1 MMDQF
6 FAQYLKPFVDTTHK
20 PWRWLSQEQIPAGL
34 TPGSLAEFER
44 AAQIRDA
51 LFGDGKQVQVHFQLL
66 LVSLDPK
73 VGQISVDIAGD
84 KLVDSHGP
92 VEMQQ
97 FQWPGAGGKT
107 LVRVTMSPASGGNEQ
122 VVEKDGPWA
131 LLHLLDAA
139 RITPQGQPDKFRV
152 TFTGA
157 GGTATFELTASSV
170 NNPFTLSALRAF
182 RCPPKL

>member
-1 MMDQF
+1 
-6 FAQYLKPFVDTTHK
+6 
-20 PWRWLSQEQIPAGL
+20 
-34 TPGSLAEFER
+34 
-44 AAQIRDA
+44 
-51 LFGDGKQVQVHFQLL
+51 
-66 LVSLDPK
+66 
-73 VGQISVDIAGD
+73 
-84 KLVDSHGP
+84 
-92 VEMQQ
+92 
-97 FQWPGAGGKT
+97 
-107 LVRVTMSPASGGNEQ
+107 
-122 VVEKDGPWA
+122 